1 MSLQQELAANF
12 RQWERRGRGIELF
25 PAPVELE
32 PPFVPFPG
40 HRLKSTGDTGSRPT
54 FLSKLAD
61 RAFRALQPP
70 QPGTPEM
77 PKAQDENP
85 EPIPN
90 WFAEK
95 EPVVELRLLLPS
107 GASYPAE
114 TMAHFFKT
122 LSLLS
127 GPMSFEVVGT
137 AEEVSLQLVCQPD
150 DAPVVTQQI
159 QAHFPDGRI
168 ELLEGHLDSLWSEE
182 DGFERQVLDF
192 GLHTEFMCTLESVS
206 RIDPFASLIGGMEDL
221 LPGEV
226 AIYQVLFTPLE
237 QPWAENALAAVT
249 KDSGKPFFEDGAELV
264 KQAKTKVSRPLYG
277 VALRLAAKADSPR
290 RVWDILRG
298 MAPALRLFSR
308 DGGQSLMPLS
318 NQDYDHDA
326 HNDDLSARRSRRCG
340 MILNQDEL
348 VGFVHWPSPAV
359 KSRKLLRAVEGT
371 SRPAPHD
378 DGTADLLVLGMNDHG
393 GKESVVRLSPAQ
405 RLQHVHCI
413 GATGTGKSTML
424 LSMILQDL
432 ERGRGFAILDPHGDL
447 IDRVLASVPGH
458 RLGDVVLLDP
468 SDEEHVTPFN
478 VLSAHSDYEK
488 TLLASDLVSVF
499 RRLSTSWGDRMGIIF
514 QNLVL
519 AFLEHRDGGTL
530 SDMRR
535 FLVDADWRRRFLEGV
550 EDPDILF
557 YWEQTFPKLDGP
569 KSVGPILT
577 RLETFL
583 TPKIIRYMVSQR
595 DNRIDFAEIM
605 DKRRILLVRL
615 PQGQIGKE
623 NAYML
628 GSLVMVKLQQ
638 MAMARARLPSQ
649 QRTPFHCYVD
659 ECQHFVTPGMAEI
672 LSGARK
678 YGLGLILAHQD
689 LHQLSQSGDVYSAV
703 MTNTGTRIVFR
714 VSETDGR
721 ALKGDFAHYE
731 PKDFSSLG
739 RGQAICRIERADQD
753 FNLRVLLPDEPD
765 ERQGEKRRQ
774 QAIAASRIR
783 YTVTRSQIE
792 AEIRQRMAEE
802 AERPKAKKTAKPE
815 KVEEDKSSPIPTAP
829 ETDIPTPEVPVAPPE
844 GVEEPVATE
853 EAASPYKIPIPP
865 PELPEAPARPAGMGR
880 GGADHQSIVASIV
893 SEGGALG
900 YKATKETAVPGGR
913 VDVTLESGM
922 RKIAVEV
929 AVNSNT
935 AHEIENLTK
944 CLEAGFDFV
953 VSVSPSDK
961 VTRNI
966 ERSARKAFSPE
977 QLEKLR
983 FFSPSEFFAWLEELA
998 EEDAKT
1004 ALPPSD
1010 QTRVI
1015 GGRRVRVNYVEM
1027 PPEERRRLEAEQ
1039 IEAIADLVNKNRSK
1053 GS

>member
-12 RQWERRGRGIELF
+12 HRWERRGRGIEVF

-32 PPFVPFPG
+32 PPFAPFPG
-40 HRLKSTGDTGSRPT
+40 HRLKSGGDTGLKPT
-54 FLSKLAD
+54 FFSKLAGKV
-61 RAFRALQPP
+61 FSALQPP
-70 QPGTPEM
+70 PPGAPAM
-77 PKAQDENP
+77 PNAQDENP

-95 EPVVELRLLLPS
+95 DPVVELRLRLPLGS
-107 GASYPAE
+107 SYPAE
-114 TMAHFFKT
+114 TMAHFLTT

-127 GPMSFEVVGT
+127 GPMGLEIIGT
-137 AEEVSLQLVCQPD
+137 ADEVSLQIVCLPD
-150 DAPVVTQQI
+150 DAPVVTQQV
-159 QAHFPDGRI
+159 QAHFPDARI
-168 ELLEGHLDSLWSEE
+168 EWLDDHLDSLWSDD

-192 GLHTEFMCTLESVS
+192 GLHGEFMRPLEAVS

-221 LPGEV
+221 APREV

-237 QPWAENALAAVT
+237 KPWAENALAAVT

-264 KQAKTKVSRPLYG
+264 KEAYSKVSRPLYG
-277 VALRLAAKADSPR
+277 VVLRLAAKAESPR

-298 MAPALRLFSR
+298 VAPALRLFSR
-308 DGGQSLMPLS
+308 EGGQSLTPLP
-318 NQDYDHDA
+318 NQGYDHDA
-326 HNDDLSARRSRRCG
+326 HNEDLSERCSHRCG
-340 MILNQDEL
+340 MILNRDEL
-348 VGFVHWPSPAV
+348 VGFAHWPSPAV
-359 KSRKLLRAVEGT
+359 KSRKLLRAVEET
-371 SRPAPHD
+371 SRPAPQD
-378 DGTADLLVLGMNDHG
+378 DGNSDGLVLGMNDHAG
-393 GKESVVRLSPAQ
+393 TESVVRLSPAQ

-447 IDRVLASVPGH
+447 IDRVLASVPKH

-550 EDPDILF
+550 VDPDILF
-557 YWEQTFPKLDGP
+557 YWQQTFTKLDGP

-605 DKRRILLVRL
+605 DKSRILLVRL

-638 MAMARARLPSQ
+638 MAMGRARLPAN

-689 LHQLSQSGDVYSAV
+689 LHQLSQSGDVAAAV

-714 VSETDGR
+714 VSEADGR

-731 PKDFSSLG
+731 PKDFASLG
-739 RGQAICRIERADQD
+739 RGHAICRIERADQD
-753 FNLRVLLPDEPD
+753 FNLRVLPPDEPN
-765 ERQGEKRRQ
+765 ERQAEERRRQ
-774 QAIAASRIR
+774 AIDASRSR
-783 YTVTRSQIE
+783 YTVPRSQVE
-792 AEIRQRMAEE
+792 AENRQRMAEE
-802 AERPKAKKTAKPE
+802 AERPRPKKAGKGEASKTAAIQPDPDVDLRASESPE
-815 KVEEDKSSPIPTAP
+815 PAP
-829 ETDIPTPEVPVAPPE
+829 REAS
-844 GVEEPVATE
+844 EEPVATDVPE
-853 EAASPYKIPIPP
+853 PDKAPP
-865 PELPEAPARPAGMGR
+865 ALAEPPDVPARPSGMGR
-880 GGADHQSIVASIV
+880 GGTDHQLIVARIV
-893 SEGGALG
+893 TEGGVLG
-900 YKATKETAVPGGR
+900 YKTSKEAAVPGGR
-913 VDVTLESGM
+913 VDVTLESRE

-953 VSVSPSDK
+953 VSASPLDN
-961 VTRNI
+961 VIRNI
-966 ERSARKAFSPE
+966 ERSARKAFAPE
-977 QLEKLR
+977 QLAKLR
-983 FFSPSEFFAWLEELA
+983 FFSHEEFSAWLAELA
-998 EEDAKT
+998 EADAQAK
-1004 ALPPSD
+1004 PPVAE
-1010 QTRVI
+1010 QPRVI
-1015 GGRRVRVNYVEM
+1015 AGRRVRLQYREM
-1027 PPEERRRLEAEQ
+1027 SPEERRKMEAEQ

-1053 GS
+1053 SA